1 MAPAC
6 LRYRRSRSGRAL
18 VWCVR
23 GVVHAFVLCLLTWP
37 GVARS
42 QAAQKNELPVAPTP
56 PLVLPELPEVPS
68 SSFGKPSATAKE
80 ELEEHLKRV
89 RSADAVVRERAIR
102 EVLEA
107 KQDWVP
113 AIYHRVNQLAD
124 DADAD
129 AMKETLRKIRNQG
142 RDAAREDMQ
151 REGEKGKLE
160 TPDYLAMVAEYSA
173 PDDESWQALISV
185 LAMSRMLVAVGN
197 VEAAR
202 VLIQIYVRFGEFL
215 RVDTQK
221 QLAELGDRAAPAL
234 IEARKHPAAK
244 IGQWAERQLDQMGKA
259 IASELVQ
266 TTDQQALADI
276 LRAYGRIQDPDAAR
290 IIVSFAN
297 SERAQ
302 VRLAARQSVRLLGEV
317 GNWQLR
323 ETYQDIVGKTP
334 PRDWPW
340 KRTAQELF
348 YQFDRLRLAQVHEY
362 FEAGMAAQKK
372 GDYDAARQA
381 FDKVLAH
388 NPMFD
393 RRDEMVDGYVAYASQ
408 ADEKHLTQ
416 ALLALRRAE
425 RINGEPK
432 RQAKLES
439 LRLTLEAEALLGQN
453 LADQSLFR
461 KALELD
467 PENQRARQGI
477 AMIERGERIRRPEY
491 SRYYGAGAIGIVGIA
506 GILLILLWR
515 PKTVNEPAPV
525 NELAPVIAPNP
536 EPVPESVPDAVPAPG
551 PDPVP
556 EPVNEPAPAP
566 VPTPEVKPV
575 AEATRVSEP
584 AVEPT
589 STAPNTARGEDD
601 AESTA

>member
-1 MAPAC
+1 
-6 LRYRRSRSGRAL
+6 
-18 VWCVR
+18 
-23 GVVHAFVLCLLTWP
+23 
-37 GVARS
+37 
-42 QAAQKNELPVAPTP
+42 
-56 PLVLPELPEVPS
+56 VLPDLPEVPS
-68 SSFGKPSATAKE
+68 SSFGKPPPGAME
-80 ELEEHLKRV
+80 ELDEQLKRV
-89 RSADAVVRERAIR
+89 RSADPVLRERAVR

-107 KQDWVP
+107 KQEWVT

-142 RDAAREDMQ
+142 RDAARDDMQ
-151 REGEKGKLE
+151 REGEKGKVE
-160 TPDYLAMVAEYSA
+160 TPDYLAMVAEYAA
-173 PDDESWQALISV
+173 PTDESWQALMSV

-215 RVDTQK
+215 RVDMQK

-234 IEARKHPAAK
+234 IEAKKHPAAK
-244 IGQWAERQLDQMGKA
+244 ISQWAERQLDQMGKA

-362 FEAGMAAQKK
+362 FEAGIAAQKK
-372 GDYDAARQA
+372 GDYEAAQQA
-381 FDKVLAH
+381 FDKVLSH

-408 ADEKHLTQ
+408 ADDKHLDA

-425 RINGEPK
+425 RINNDPK
-432 RQAKLES
+432 RQNKLES
-439 LRLTLEAEALLGQN
+439 LRLTLEAEALLARS
-453 LADQSLFR
+453 LADQSLLR
-461 KALELD
+461 RALELD
-467 PENQRARQGI
+467 PDNQRARQGI
-477 AMIERGERIRRPEY
+477 AMIERGERTRRPEY
-491 SRYYGAGAIGIVGIA
+491 SRYYGAGAIGIVGLA

-515 PKTVNEPAPV
+515 PKNK
-525 NELAPVIAPNP
+525 
-536 EPVPESVPDAVPAPG
+536 PVPERQ
-551 PDPVP
+551 
-556 EPVNEPAPAP
+556 PAPAP
-566 VPTPEVKPV
+566 APAADAEAAPVPEAEAAPV
-575 AEATRVSEP
+575 AEAEAAPVPEAVPVAEAEAVPVHEAVPAAEAVPATECEP
-584 AVEPT
+584 ASASESAPPPRASDIDEPE
-589 STAPNTARGEDD
+589 ADARAVGASATEPSDK
-601 AESTA
+601 

>member
-1 MAPAC
+1 M
-6 LRYRRSRSGRAL
+6 
-18 VWCVR
+18 
-23 GVVHAFVLCLLTWP
+23 
-37 GVARS
+37 
-42 QAAQKNELPVAPTP
+42 
-56 PLVLPELPEVPS
+56 
-68 SSFGKPSATAKE
+68 E
-80 ELEEHLKRV
+80 ELDEQLKRV
-89 RSADAVVRERAIR
+89 RSADPVLRERAVR

-107 KQDWVP
+107 KQEWVT

-129 AMKETLRKIRNQG
+129 AMKEALRKIRNQG
-142 RDAAREDMQ
+142 RDAARDDMR
-151 REGEKGKLE
+151 REGEKGKVE
-160 TPDYLAMVAEYSA
+160 TPDYLAMVAEYAA
-173 PDDESWQALISV
+173 PNDESWQALVSV

-202 VLIQIYVRFGEFL
+202 ALVQIYVRFGEFL
-215 RVDTQK
+215 RVDIQK
-221 QLAELGDRAAPAL
+221 QLSELGDRAAPAL
-234 IEARKHPAAK
+234 IEAKKHPAAK
-244 IGQWAERQLDQMGKA
+244 ISQWAERQLDQMGKA

-348 YQFDRLRLAQVHEY
+348 YQFDRLRLAQVHEF

-381 FDKVLAH
+381 FDKVLSH

-393 RRDEMVDGYVAYASQ
+393 RRDEMVDGYLAYASQ
-408 ADEKHLTQ
+408 ADDKHLDT
-416 ALLALRRAE
+416 ALLSVQRAE
-425 RINGEPK
+425 RINSDPK

-439 LRLTLEAEALLGQN
+439 LRLTLEAEALLTRS
-453 LADQSLFR
+453 LADQSLLR
-461 KALELD
+461 RALELD
-467 PENQRARQGI
+467 PDNQRARQGI
-477 AMIERGERIRRPEY
+477 AMIERGERVPRPEY
-491 SRYYGAGAIGIVGIA
+491 SRYYGAGAIGIVGLA

-515 PKTVNEPAPV
+515 PKTPAPVPAPVPEAVAVAAAESVQEAGAVAVPVAEAVAVPAPETVPVNVPEAAPVPVPDADAAAVPVPEAVPEPAPSLG
-525 NELAPVIAPNP
+525 EPASEP
-536 EPVPESVPDAVPAPG
+536 EPVPAAA
-551 PDPVP
+551 PVP
-556 EPVNEPAPAP
+556 EAEPQA
-566 VPTPEVKPV
+566 VG
-575 AEATRVSEP
+575 ATATDPS
-584 AVEPT
+584 
-589 STAPNTARGEDD
+589 DK
-601 AESTA
+601 

>member
-1 MAPAC
+1 MWPVSA
-6 LRYRRSRSGRAL
+6 
-18 VWCVR
+18 
-23 GVVHAFVLCLLTWP
+23 HA
-37 GVARS
+37 
-42 QAAQKNELPVAPTP
+42 QAAAPKNGNTTSTAPPSP

-68 SSFGKPSATAKE
+68 SSFGKPAPGALE
-80 ELEEHLKRV
+80 ELKEVLVRV
-89 RSADAVVRERAIR
+89 RSADPVVRERAVR

-107 KQDWVP
+107 KHDWVT
-113 AIYHRVNQLAD
+113 AIYHRINQLAD

-129 AMKETLRKIRNQG
+129 AMKEKLRKIRNQA
-142 RDAAREDMQ
+142 RDAVREEMK
-151 REGEKGKLE
+151 REGKKGTVE
-160 TPDYLAMVAEYSA
+160 TPDYLAMVAEYAA
-173 PDDESWQALISV
+173 PDDKSWQALISV

-202 VLIQIYVRFGEFL
+202 ALIQIYVRFGEFL
-215 RVDTQK
+215 RVDVQK
-221 QLAELGDRAAPAL
+221 QLAQLGDRAAPAL
-234 IEARKHPAAK
+234 IEAKKHPASK
-244 IGQWAERQLDQMGKA
+244 IAQWSARQLDQMGKA

-290 IIVSFAN
+290 IIISFAN

-302 VRLAARQSVRLLGEV
+302 VRLAARQAVRLLGEV

-372 GDYDAARQA
+372 GDFEAARQA
-381 FDKVLAH
+381 FDRVLSH

-408 ADEKHLTQ
+408 ADEKHLED

-425 RINGEPK
+425 RINSDPK
-432 RQAKLES
+432 RQNKLES
-439 LRLTLEAEALLGQN
+439 LRLTLEAEALLDRS
-453 LADQSLFR
+453 LADQSLLR

-477 AMIERGERIRRPEY
+477 AMIERGERVRKPEY

-506 GILLILLWR
+506 AILLILLWR
-515 PKTVNEPAPV
+515 PKTAEAAAAPAASVPEIPAPV
-525 NELAPVIAPNP
+525 NVPEPAAAVEPAPALAPSATAEPEPEPKP
-536 EPVPESVPDAVPAPG
+536 EPVAAA
-551 PDPVP
+551 
-556 EPVNEPAPAP
+556 EPAPAP
-566 VPTPEVKPV
+566 STT
-575 AEATRVSEP
+575 AEPPPAPDPAPSLSEP
-584 AVEPT
+584 DPKA
-589 STAPNTARGEDD
+589 
-601 AESTA
+601 